1 LLAAAGGRQYDEVM
15 HFEKEPFSLYVHI
28 PYCAAKCPYCDFNV
42 HVVSRIP
49 EAQYADALVQELASY
64 AASDDW
70 RGRKLKSVFF
80 GGGTPSIFS
89 PSTIGAILEV
99 AQSLCAFEEDIEI
112 TLEANP
118 GETDSSRYSGYRS
131 CGINRL
137 SIGVQSFQPRLLKL
151 LGRTHS
157 VAETRSAL
165 KIARDCAFS
174 SISLDLIFAC
184 PGQSLADLAADLDEA
199 LSFELPHLSAY
210 NLTFEEGTPFHREY
224 RSGKIQPLSEEAEI
238 AMAELIEDKLA
249 QNGLQRYEISNY
261 AMPGF
266 GSRHNINYWE
276 GGDYLGIGAG
286 AHSYRRGKSPH
297 WGYRWHNE
305 KNPGRYMSK
314 IEESRRAVASEEIT
328 ELEKAAAEFVFM
340 GLRMIQG
347 ISTAE
352 FARRFGMSLDDFYPQ
367 VDDLKREGLLQEC
380 NRRLSLTRR
389 GLLVANSVFVSFI

>member
-1 LLAAAGGRQYDEVM
+1 MKLM
-15 HFEKEPFSLYVHI
+15 SFEKQPFSLYVHI
-28 PYCAAKCPYCDFNV
+28 PYCVSKCPYCDFNV

-49 EAQYADALVQELASY
+49 ETEYAGALVQELAFY
-64 AASDDW
+64 AASVNW
-70 RGRKLKSVFF
+70 RDRTLKSIFF

-89 PSTIGAILEV
+89 PSTIGVILEE
-99 AQSLCAFEEDIEI
+99 ADSLCGFEEDIEI

-118 GETDSSRYSGYRS
+118 SETDSSRYRGYRS

-137 SIGVQSFQPRLLKL
+137 SIGVQSFQPRLLKF

-165 KIARDCAFS
+165 EIARDCAFP
-174 SISLDLIFAC
+174 SISLDLIFAS
-184 PGQSLADLAADLDEA
+184 PGQSLEDLEADLDEA

-210 NLTFEEGTPFHREY
+210 NLTFEEGTPFHRDY
-224 RSGKIQPLSEEAEI
+224 RSGKIQPLSEETEI
-238 AMAELIEDKLA
+238 AMVELIENKLA
-249 QNGLQRYEISNY
+249 PNGLKRYEISNY

-286 AHSYRRGKSPH
+286 AHSYGRGKSPH

-314 IEESRRAVASEEIT
+314 IEESHRAIAGEEIT
-328 ELEKAAAEFVFM
+328 DLKEAAAEFVFM
-340 GLRMIQG
+340 GLRMMRG
-347 ISTAE
+347 ISLAE
-352 FARRFGMSLDDFYPQ
+352 FERRFGMSLDDFYPQ
-367 VDDLKREGLLQEC
+367 VDDLKRDGLLEEH
-380 NRRLSLTRR
+380 NGRLVLTRR
-389 GLLVANSVFVSFI
+389 GLLVANSVFVTFI

>member
-1 LLAAAGGRQYDEVM
+1 MKLM
-15 HFEKEPFSLYVHI
+15 SFEKQPFSLYVHI
-28 PYCAAKCPYCDFNV
+28 PYCVSKCPYCDFNV

-49 EAQYADALVQELASY
+49 EAEYADALVQELAVH
-64 AASDDW
+64 AAAVNW
-70 RGRKLKSVFF
+70 RDRTLKSVFF

-89 PSTIGAILEV
+89 PSTIGAILEA
-99 AQSLCAFEEDIEI
+99 AQSLFGFEEDIEI

-118 GETDSSRYSGYRS
+118 SETDSSRYRGYRS

-137 SIGVQSFQPRLLKL
+137 SIGVQSFQPRLLKV

-165 KIARDCAFS
+165 EIARDCAFP

-184 PGQSLADLAADLDEA
+184 PGQSLADLEADLDEA
-199 LSFELPHLSAY
+199 LSFRLPHLSAY

-238 AMAELIEDKLA
+238 AMADLIENKLA
-249 QNGLQRYEISNY
+249 RNGLQRYEISNY

-266 GSRHNINYWE
+266 DSRHNMNYWE

-286 AHSYRRGKSPH
+286 AHSYRRGQSPH

-314 IEESRRAVASEEIT
+314 IEESHRAVAGEEIT
-328 ELEKAAAEFVFM
+328 DLKNAAAEFVFM
-340 GLRMIQG
+340 GLRMMKG

-352 FARRFGMSLDDFYPQ
+352 FARRFGISLDDFYPQ
-367 VDDLKREGLLQEC
+367 VDDLKRDGLLEEH
-380 NRRLSLTRR
+380 NGRLGLTRR
-389 GLLVANSVFVSFI
+389 GLLVANSVFVTFI